1 MPILKSGSS
10 RKRRNDYDFDAD
22 IRERRREMDRGRRD
36 RDKERERAPEKHRDD
51 DIQRDRVDELIKL
64 LQKNTRDSD
73 RETDDSTTE
82 CDTDFERRRDED
94 KLDRAA
100 EAIQSN
106 KGNYYANTRRLWEL
120 DRELAPYVR
129 EPEAKRLLNEKMKR
143 TIQYFLDT
151 YLFSKTSD
159 PMRHLDNFCAKYN
172 FIE

>member
-36 RDKERERAPEKHRDD
+36 RERERAPEKHRDD

-64 LQKNTRDSD
+64 LQKNTRESD
-73 RETDDSTTE
+73 RDTDDSTTE

-129 EPEAKRLLNEKMKR
+129 DPEAKRLLNEKMKR

>member
-129 EPEAKRLLNEKMKR
+129 DPEAKRLLNEKMKR